1 MKKPI
6 VIDIV
11 TFLAMFGV
19 SILVS
24 IATKGRFGQ
33 GGVALDSQRV
43 ANYCIISTV
52 AFMVVAVNKFF
63 LKYTIPVNSPIN
75 LSLGFGIIT
84 ATASTVSSPLA
95 IGITIAGAICL
106 WVCVASDEEIVNK
119 QAFVIEAVIMYTLV
133 LGILYYVPVWYGQ
146 VLTPRY

>member
-11 TFLAMFGV
+11 TFLAMLGV

-24 IATKGRFGQ
+24 IATKGRFGE
-33 GGVALDSQRV
+33 GGSALISQRI

-52 AFMVVAVNKFF
+52 AIMVVAVNKFF

-75 LSLGFGIIT
+75 LSLGFGIVT
-84 ATASTVSSPLA
+84 ATASTVSTPLA

-119 QAFVIEAVIMYTLV
+119 QLFVIDAVIMYTLV

-146 VLTPRY
+146 VLTPR

>member
-1 MKKPI
+1 MKRPI

-24 IATKGRFGQ
+24 IATKGRVGE
-33 GGVALDSQRV
+33 GGEALVHQRI

-52 AFMVVAVNKFF
+52 AIIVVAINKFF

-84 ATASTVSSPLA
+84 ATASTVSTPLA
-95 IGITIAGAICL
+95 IGIAIAGAISL

-119 QAFVIEAVIMYTLV
+119 QLFVIDAVIMYTLV
-133 LGILYYVPVWYGQ
+133 LGMLYYVPIWYG
-146 VLTPRY
+146 